1 MLNLL
6 RTEFYKLWRQKSF
19 YICALV
25 LVVFTVFSVF
35 SYELLKVMME
45 LIPPEIA
52 QGDIPSYGVGM
63 SASAIGFEGDMNGLW
78 AMTTSFGGNLL
89 PVLIGIF
96 VALFVTADF
105 SHGAFKNIAAKGFSR
120 TSIYFSKL
128 ITGAVAGTLMLLLMA
143 GAALATGTA
152 LWGFGTASP
161 SDVFTLLL
169 IQVLMHLAAV
179 GVMVAISF
187 LLRSI
192 GGAVAVNICTV
203 SFAVLIPQLISTFLN
218 YLLKEDRVDLSKYW
232 LFSNITELS
241 ALPLS
246 GDAVLRCAIVAVV
259 TFAVFTFFGVYSFV
273 RRDIK

>member
-6 RTEFYKLWRQKSF
+6 HTEFYKLWRQKSF
-19 YICALV
+19 YICTLV
-25 LVVFTVFSVF
+25 LVVFTVLSVF
-35 SYELLKVMME
+35 SYELLNMMAE
-45 LIPPEIA
+45 LIPPEVA

-63 SASAIGFEGDMNGLW
+63 STSAIGFEGDMSGLW
-78 AMTTSFGGNLL
+78 ALATSFGGNLL
-89 PVLIGIF
+89 PVLIGI
-96 VALFVTADF
+96 VIALFVTADF
-105 SHGAFKNIAAKGFSR
+105 SHGTLKNIAAKGFSR
-120 TSIYFSKL
+120 TSIYVSKL

-143 GAALATGTA
+143 GAALVTGTI
-152 LWGFGTASP
+152 LWGFGTADAA
-161 SDVFTLLL
+161 DVFTLLL
-169 IQVLMHLAAV
+169 MQVLMHLATV

-192 GGAVAVNICTV
+192 GGAVAVNICVV
-203 SFAVLIPQLISTFLN
+203 SFAVLIPQLISAFLN

-241 ALPLS
+241 ALPLN
-246 GDAVLRCAIVAVV
+246 GDAVLRCSIVAVA

>member
-6 RTEFYKLWRQKSF
+6 HTEFYKLWRQKSF
-19 YICALV
+19 YICVLV
-25 LVVFTVFSVF
+25 LVIFTVLSVF
-35 SYELLKVMME
+35 SYELLNMMAE

-63 SASAIGFEGDMNGLW
+63 STSAIGFEGDMSGLW
-78 AMTTSFGGNLL
+78 AMATSFGGNLL
-89 PVLIGIF
+89 PVLIGI
-96 VALFVTADF
+96 VIALFVTADF
-105 SHGAFKNIAAKGFSR
+105 SHGTLKNIAAKGFSR
-120 TSIYFSKL
+120 TSIYVSKL

-143 GAALATGTA
+143 GAALATGTI
-152 LWGFGTASP
+152 LWGFGTADAA
-161 SDVFTLLL
+161 DVFTLLL
-169 IQVLMHLAAV
+169 MQVLMHLATV

-192 GGAVAVNICTV
+192 GGAVAVNICVV

-241 ALPLS
+241 ALPLN
-246 GDAVLRCAIVAVV
+246 GDAVLRCAIVAAA